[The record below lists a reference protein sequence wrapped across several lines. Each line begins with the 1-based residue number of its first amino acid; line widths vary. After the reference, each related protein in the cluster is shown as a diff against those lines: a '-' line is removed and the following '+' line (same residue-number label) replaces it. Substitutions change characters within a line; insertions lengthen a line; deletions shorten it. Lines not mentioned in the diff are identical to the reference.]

1 MERLSKT
8 PRYVYSTLF
17 AMGIS
22 ACGGSSLLWE
32 ATYDSADAN
41 IAVDAALDAQGNL
54 YVVGSHRAQ
63 PQDANFDYSGLIV
76 KYNSSGDLVWQNSL
90 PGVTHV
96 HDILPVDDN
105 HILIE
110 TTNDWLTGIQLSG
123 SFHLASAA
131 DGSPLQQLSNEDTTL
146 WTEAAL
152 DQGRIILL
160 NRYRLDNDIG
170 SELQQF
176 DVNGNLTNNLPLT
189 GTPLQIAAMPN
200 GGLYYLGDNEW
211 QSGMRLHALDEN
223 LNLMWSSV
231 ELSSLNG
238 LCGRFA
244 GFNPV
249 SITTDNNQDILIKC
263 SSGLVKLS
271 AQGALLFTSDY
282 SDLMR
287 AEPDANPELL
297 EFELEPSLITVDNN
311 NDIFISTTRAN
322 YLAGQIGN
330 LQTGNFSLLKS
341 DTLVMK
347 ISGATGERIWSDDVN
362 GYLLGSA
369 NGVTSDF
376 YYPLAMSIIEGEL
389 QVTLRGFR
397 GNYTGVVSADD
408 SALTYCS
415 EFTDLYYPLNTCALD
430 SVANAYART
439 LFFDLGDGMRRNGPS
454 YNEDYPSTALVG
466 TDNTL
471 YMIGDSTWEGA
482 KQYIELNALGQ
493 AILSDA
499 GWAEQR
505 DSDSSIYI
513 KKHQL

>member
-1 MERLSKT
+1 
-8 PRYVYSTLF
+8 
-17 AMGIS
+17 
-22 ACGGSSLLWE
+22 
-32 ATYDSADAN
+32 
-41 IAVDAALDAQGNL
+41 
-54 YVVGSHRAQ
+54 
-63 PQDANFDYSGLIV
+63 
-76 KYNSSGDLVWQNSL
+76 
-90 PGVTHV
+90 
-96 HDILPVDDN
+96 
-105 HILIE
+105 
-110 TTNDWLTGIQLSG
+110 
-123 SFHLASAA
+123 
-131 DGSPLQQLSNEDTTL
+131 
-146 WTEAAL
+146 
-152 DQGRIILL
+152 
-160 NRYRLDNDIG
+160 
-170 SELQQF
+170 
-176 DVNGNLTNNLPLT
+176 
-189 GTPLQIAAMPN
+189 
-200 GGLYYLGDNEW
+200 
-211 QSGMRLHALDEN
+211 
-223 LNLMWSSV
+223 
-231 ELSSLNG
+231 
-238 LCGRFA
+238 
-244 GFNPV
+244 
-249 SITTDNNQDILIKC
+249 
-263 SSGLVKLS
+263 
-271 AQGALLFTSDY
+271 LLFTSDY